1 MNPVY
6 IVATARTPI
15 GAFLGALAP
24 LTAPQL
30 GAAAIRAAL
39 ERAEVESRHVNE
51 VFMGNVLTAGVGQAP
66 ARQAALAADVPA
78 SVPCTTVGKVCGS
91 GMQAI
96 LLGCRSLLVGDAD
109 IVVAGGMESMSNVP
123 HYLPA
128 ARQGMRLGHSQ
139 LRDGVITDGLWDAYD
154 DVHMGSA
161 AELCV
166 RRFEIGRAEQD
177 RYAAESY
184 RRALI
189 ARDEGR
195 FDGEIVSVDVPQRKG
210 PTVRVAL
217 DEEPSRGDI
226 ARLPELRP
234 AFEQKGSITAGNA
247 SSIND
252 GAAALALASARA
264 VESRK
269 LRPVARI
276 LGYAQYAGEPKW
288 YTTAP
293 AEASKHVLHK
303 LGLGLSDIDL
313 WEINEA
319 FACVVLA
326 CTRLLPIDPSR
337 INVNGGAVALGHP
350 IGATGARL
358 VVSLL
363 AALQQRGLKRGLATL
378 CIGGGEGLALVV
390 ERV

>member
-6 IVATARTPI
+6 IVGTARTPI
-15 GAFLGALAP
+15 GAFLGTLAP

-30 GAAAIRAAL
+30 GAVAIRAAL
-39 ERAEVESRHVNE
+39 ERAEIEPKHVNE
-51 VFMGNVLTAGVGQAP
+51 VFMGNALTAGIGQAP
-66 ARQAALAADVPA
+66 ARQAALAADLPA

-123 HYLPA
+123 YYLPG

-139 LRDGVITDGLWDAYD
+139 FRDGMITDGLWDAYD
-154 DVHMGSA
+154 DVHMGTL

-166 RRFEIGRAEQD
+166 RRFEIDRAEQD

-189 ARDEGR
+189 ARDQGR
-195 FDGEIVSVDVPQRKG
+195 FDGEIVNVEVPQRKG
-210 PTVRVAL
+210 PALRVAL
-217 DEEPSRGDI
+217 DEEPSRGDV
-226 ARLPELRP
+226 ARLPDLRP
-234 AFEQKGSITAGNA
+234 AFEKNGSITAGNA
-247 SSIND
+247 SSVND
-252 GAAALALASARA
+252 GAAALALASERA
-264 VESRK
+264 IESRK
-269 LRPVARI
+269 LRPLARI
-276 LGYAQYAGEPKW
+276 IGYAQYAGEPKW
-288 YTTAP
+288 YSTAP
-293 AEASKHVLHK
+293 AQASKHVLHK
-303 LGLGLSDIDL
+303 LGLGLADIDL

-326 CTRLLPIDPSR
+326 CMRLLPLDPSR

-363 AALQQRGLKRGLATL
+363 AALQQRNLKRGLATV
-378 CIGGGEGLALVV
+378 CIGGGEGLALVI
-390 ERV
+390 ERI